1 MSTILAQLF
10 MNAKKR
16 SFHGLKTP
24 TLTIG
29 LAVALFI
36 SLVLFRAGVHAQA
49 PAEAA
54 KPAETLRPAVAKELK
69 AAQDLINAKQFKEAL
84 AKLAEADKISAKT
97 PYEIY
102 ILERLRGP
110 AAAAISE
117 HATAAK
123 SFQIAL
129 DSGRLTPAERTQFSE
144 AITSAYYL
152 LKDYKTSAV
161 WAKRAIESGGA
172 APQTRMLMI
181 QALVLGDDLPG
192 ATKEANAAIADDEK
206 AGKIPSQELLRLAGT
221 IALRAND
228 DTAYVGVLERL
239 VMSYPTNDYWLDYIS
254 RAARNPAINDR
265 YMTDIFRLKMTL
277 GQPLTASQ
285 YMFVAQSAKQAGFP
299 IEAAKVMES
308 GIKTGVLST
317 AEHKQFRDL
326 VERDAA
332 DDIKNMARSSVEAAK
347 SKEGPGLFN
356 AGLNYVYNGE
366 SDKGLVMMEQGI
378 SRTGIR
384 RPEDARLRLGIAYA
398 IAGERVK
405 AVDALAMVKSAEGGT
420 EVARLWTAYAKQ
432 RVTNSAPA
440 PAAAPSAK

>member
-1 MSTILAQLF
+1 MSTILAYLF

-24 TLTIG
+24 TLTIA

-206 AGKIPSQELLRLAGT
+206 VGKITSQELLRLAGT

-254 RAARNPAINDR
+254 RVARNPAINDR

-299 IEAAKVMES
+299 IEAAKVMEA

-332 DDIKNMARSSVEAAK
+332 DDIKNMVRSSAEAAK

-398 IAGERVK
+398 IAGERAK

-432 RVTNSAPA
+432 RVTSPAPA
-440 PAAAPSAK
+440 PAPSAK